1 MYFPQEAIK
10 LWEGN
15 RGMEEYAR
23 EVFPDEEAANG
34 LTWMFTDQ
42 SDDEGGGGSA
52 EDRSVRSVEELQA
65 AEDVMNNQGNC

>member
-1 MYFPQEAIK
+1 MYYPQEAIK

-34 LTWMFTDQ
+34 LTWMFDDN
-42 SDDEGGGGSA
+42 SDDEGGGGSV
-52 EDRSVRSVEELQA
+52 EDHSVRSVEELR
-65 AEDVMNNQGNC
+65 AEEEMNNQANC